1 MSNLS
6 DTTSHID
13 IRQPEFWTLQLAL
26 CPKMIQYTLFDVDE
40 ENSLIA
46 GEVPLDLSGGSY
58 LKAVENAIY
67 DNPALLQDYKQVRV
81 LIFSQHF
88 MILPPEYSTETD
100 AEEAFRA
107 MYADAKGDVAT
118 CFLPRCHAH
127 IAFEV
132 EKGLIG
138 FLHRTFNIPPIVHH
152 LYSLM
157 EHFKWQDERRTGAC
171 MHLNLRQE
179 GIDML
184 IVRDKQLLM
193 ANSIAC
199 TAPDD
204 VVYYALHA
212 WQSFNLEA
220 TRHELF
226 ITGEKAL
233 RDAVIPTL
241 RKYVSYVMPSI
252 FPAAALK
259 IGQDA
264 VKAPFE
270 LILLALCE

>member
-26 CPKMIQYTLFDVDE
+26 CPKVIQYTLFDVDE

-88 MILPPEYSTETD
+88 MILPPEYSAETD

-138 FLHRTFNIPPIVHH
+138 
-152 LYSLM
+152 
-157 EHFKWQDERRTGAC
+157 
-171 MHLNLRQE
+171 
-179 GIDML
+179 
-184 IVRDKQLLM
+184 
-193 ANSIAC
+193 
-199 TAPDD
+199 
-204 VVYYALHA
+204 
-212 WQSFNLEA
+212 
-220 TRHELF
+220 
-226 ITGEKAL
+226 
-233 RDAVIPTL
+233 
-241 RKYVSYVMPSI
+241 
-252 FPAAALK
+252 
-259 IGQDA
+259 
-264 VKAPFE
+264 
-270 LILLALCE
+270 

>member
-1 MSNLS
+1 MSRRATHRGLYAS
-6 DTTSHID
+6 
-13 IRQPEFWTLQLAL
+13 ELASRGHR
-26 CPKMIQYTLFDVDE
+26 YVD
-40 ENSLIA
+40 
-46 GEVPLDLSGGSY
+46 
-58 LKAVENAIY
+58 
-67 DNPALLQDYKQVRV
+67 
-81 LIFSQHF
+81 
-88 MILPPEYSTETD
+88 
-100 AEEAFRA
+100 
-107 MYADAKGDVAT
+107 
-118 CFLPRCHAH
+118 
-127 IAFEV
+127 
-132 EKGLIG
+132 
-138 FLHRTFNIPPIVHH
+138 
-152 LYSLM
+152 
-157 EHFKWQDERRTGAC
+157 
-171 MHLNLRQE
+171 
-179 GIDML
+179 
-184 IVRDKQLLM
+184 
-193 ANSIAC
+193 AC